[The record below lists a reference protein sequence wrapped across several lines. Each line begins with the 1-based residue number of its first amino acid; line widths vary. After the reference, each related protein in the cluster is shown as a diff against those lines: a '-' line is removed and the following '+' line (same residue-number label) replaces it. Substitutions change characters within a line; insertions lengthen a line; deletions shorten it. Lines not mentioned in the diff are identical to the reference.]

1 MKGIVDVKG
10 LRDMRTGISTRSRSA
25 SRHKGTPY
33 LEILSLGMQKLRL
46 SSELERLTERLESTD
61 SKLKEIRS
69 SLQKRLV
76 MVGEESP
83 AGSNPRPRPVGIPR
97 SAEQGPAKSRPWKTV
112 TVEY

>member
-1 MKGIVDVKG
+1 MKGVVDVKG
-10 LRDMRTGISTRSRSA
+10 VRDIRTGISTRSRSA

-46 SSELERLTERLESTD
+46 SAEIERLTERLERTD
-61 SKLKEIRS
+61 SKLEEVRN

-83 AGSNPRPRPVGIPR
+83 SGANPRPRPVGMPR
-97 SAEQGPAKSRPWKTV
+97 SAEQGPARSRPWKTMA
-112 TVEY
+112 VEY